1 MRRMFKVCLLVSVI
15 LAILAVIITVIWAA
29 PVIVT
34 KDDGIESQLSH
45 ETKSLLKEIRQ
56 LENTTVAKV
65 KEIEENH
72 LKDLRFLQEELET
85 TNRKL
90 LDARV
95 KISELE
101 NVTKDRM
108 SELERELRENLRRK
122 EEQLIDASARIEVLE
137 SELNSTK
144 NKLKESRQELTRDLR
159 QTKQELNATRSRS
172 VLEDELSSIRARISA
187 IEDTQNHLSTELQ
200 LTEAGLNEADVRLD
214 NAVEVLGN

>member
-1 MRRMFKVCLLVSVI
+1 
-15 LAILAVIITVIWAA
+15 
-29 PVIVT
+29 
-34 KDDGIESQLSH
+34 
-45 ETKSLLKEIRQ
+45 
-56 LENTTVAKV
+56 
-65 KEIEENH
+65 
-72 LKDLRFLQEELET
+72 LET